1 MYLVSRGKLFWFSR
15 KLPGLAGQ
23 FLLLASGARKVG
35 SNSYL
40 RFSLETGNRREAE
53 KLARRYAVEVDDAL
67 DELAKRKDNADKAIT
82 PEDIRYAAEIM
93 RVSLLESDE
102 TFRHDLVNAQLKGE
116 APELDPEDFTYE
128 KLPPPGPAGDA
139 ELLKRL
145 RDKIPLMLLTQLGK
159 LPSGPVN
166 ADYLP
171 FVTAYRDA
179 FAILAQRAQG
189 KTLPT
194 PEAPPKPKSLGGGF
208 SWDDMLAY
216 YWQHHQKVSDS
227 TRSLYKLVISRL
239 AKHAGVD
246 PTQLTRA
253 QVIAWRDSITQT
265 LAPKT
270 AYTHL
275 VAAGTVYRFAL
286 NNEKL
291 GERADPFRAITVPDG
306 KNAESS
312 REKFELATLKE
323 IFRDP
328 PKLEDIPEAAG
339 AHAAYW
345 VPILALYTG
354 ARKEELTGL
363 LLEDVTVE
371 RGQVTLLL
379 RDNRLRKLKTKSSKR
394 DVPVHK
400 DVLALGF
407 IEYLDTLRQAGA
419 DRLFPG
425 LVNSESVA
433 EWFIPHVQSRIGKGA
448 IKQDLHSFRHTLKT
462 ACREV
467 EILTEIHDYITGH
480 ARSSVSDK
488 YGTPAGQRT
497 VRRALNRVKYPGIV
511 LTPPPKATVAQIVE
525 ISKRAERRRKAGE
538 ARSRGRQRRQ
548 HAMQAGNAKV
558 R

>member
-15 KLPGLAGQ
+15 KLPDLAGQ
-23 FLLLASGARKVG
+23 FLLLQSGARKVG
-35 SNSYL
+35 ANGYL

-53 KLARRYAVEVDDAL
+53 KLARRYAVDADNAL
-67 DELAKRKDNADKAIT
+67 DALAKRQDNAGQAIT
-82 PEDIRYAAEIM
+82 PEDISYAAEIM

-102 TFRHDLVNAQLKGE
+102 TFRHSLVNAQLKGE

-128 KLPPPGPAGDA
+128 KLPPPGTAGDV

-145 RDKIPLMLLTQLGK
+145 RDTIPLFLLTQLGK
-159 LPSGPVN
+159 LPSGPVD
-166 ADYLP
+166 ASYMP
-171 FVTAYRDA
+171 FVAAYRDA

-208 SWDDMLAY
+208 GWDDMLAY
-216 YWQHHQKVSDS
+216 YWQHHQTVSDS
-227 TRSLYKLVISRL
+227 TRSLYRLVIGRL
-239 AKHAGVD
+239 AKHCGVQ
-246 PTQLTRA
+246 PRHLTRA

-275 VAAGTVYRFAL
+275 TAAGTVYRYAL
-286 NNEKL
+286 NCEKL
-291 GERADPFRAITVPDG
+291 GERADPFRAVTVPDG

-312 REKFELATLKE
+312 REKFELTTLKE

-328 PKLEDIPEAAG
+328 PELEDIPEAAG

-363 LLEDVTVE
+363 LLDEVIIE
-371 RGQVTLLL
+371 RGQVTLLM
-379 RDNRLRKLKTKSSKR
+379 RNNRLRNLKTKNSKR

-407 IEYLDTLRQAGA
+407 IEYIDTLRQAGA

-425 LVNSESVA
+425 VVNSESVA
-433 EWFIPHVQSRIGKGA
+433 DWFIPHVQSRIGKGET
-448 IKQDLHSFRHTLKT
+448 KQDLHSFRHTFKT
-462 ACREV
+462 ACRTAEM
-467 EILTEIHDYITGH
+467 LTEMHEFLTGH

-488 YGTPAGQRT
+488 YGTPAGQQT
-497 VRRALNRVKYPGIV
+497 VRRALNRVKYPGVV
-511 LTPPPKATVAQIVE
+511 LTPPPKATVAQIAE
-525 ISKRAERRRKAGE
+525 ITKRAERRRKAGE
-538 ARSRGRQRRQ
+538 ARSRGIQR
-548 HAMQAGNAKV
+548 AKQAASARKIGTG
-558 R
+558 